1 MNKPIK
7 VAVVGVGRFGQH
19 HARVYHE
26 LPEAELVGVYDTDA
40 GRADGAGIPIVGTAP
55 IPQVDTGLPRN
66 PEPRNESMGTAW
78 TMKREDV

>member
-1 MNKPIK
+1 MTKPTK
-7 VAVVGVGRFGQH
+7 VAVVGVGRFGRH

-26 LPEAELVGVYDTDA
+26 LPEAELVGVFEIRPAQTH
-40 GRADGAGIPIVGTAP
+40 GASIMNVGTAP

-66 PEPRNESMGTAW
+66 PEPRNESMRTAW